1 MLDLTPRGGLPA
13 KFDPE
18 TCCFSL
24 GPAVR
29 APLYATRELDAL
41 RPVLEDPTCAGP
53 EVVYW
58 MYRNTG
64 LQGDEH
70 LLDQHRL
77 RYDISIFVPCTLGR
91 EPMKTSGH
99 YHPPLW
105 RGGPVYPEIYEVL
118 YGEALYVLQK
128 VDDYTAGPDE
138 VEVEDVIV
146 MRVKAGEKA
155 MMPPGYGHVTINT
168 LDQPLVMANWVS
180 ADFSSSYQSVEACR
194 GFAYYLVQEGGELRW
209 IPNPTYRRELPPVRY
224 AEPQPVPELGL
235 EWDVPIYTACR
246 QEPHL
251 FAFCNR
257 PQDFEALIW
266 SALTVQ

>member
-24 GPAVR
+24 GPDVR

-41 RPVLEDPTCAGP
+41 RPVLEDPTCTGP

-64 LQGDEH
+64 LRGDEH

-105 RGGPVYPEIYEVL
+105 RGGARCWSRSIGGSGAPWASPPPARSCPATGCWSSWTCAMRCCPSRVGRGWRPSS
-118 YGEALYVLQK
+118 A
-128 VDDYTAGPDE
+128 AGAP
-138 VEVEDVIV
+138 
-146 MRVKAGEKA
+146 
-155 MMPPGYGHVTINT
+155 
-168 LDQPLVMANWVS
+168 
-180 ADFSSSYQSVEACR
+180 
-194 GFAYYLVQEGGELRW
+194 
-209 IPNPTYRRELPPVRY
+209 
-224 AEPQPVPELGL
+224 
-235 EWDVPIYTACR
+235 
-246 QEPHL
+246 
-251 FAFCNR
+251 
-257 PQDFEALIW
+257 
-266 SALTVQ
+266 